1 VNPRNSLNSSLRSW
15 HTLQAGDFRIS
26 LGRQTKIIGIINLTP
41 DSFSQDGL
49 LAGKN
54 YTLENTVA
62 MARQFIRD
70 GADILDVG
78 GESTRPGSTR
88 ISEKEEIKRIVPA
101 IRVLVKKIKMPISV
115 DTYKPSVAK
124 AALDCGVSII
134 NNIMGTKP
142 DTKLL
147 KIVKE
152 YKAAIVLMHIRGT
165 PQTMQ
170 KNIHYRDLI
179 GEIMEE
185 LRESMEKCL
194 EIGIKSDRIILDPG
208 IGFGKTV
215 GQNLEIINR
224 LKDFKS
230 LDKPLLI
237 GTSRKSFIGKLI
249 NKDVADRLL
258 GTAASV
264 VAAILNG
271 AHIVRVH
278 DVREIKDAV
287 KITDAILHYA

>member
-1 VNPRNSLNSSLRSW
+1 VNPRNSLNSSLRSQY
-15 HTLQAGDFRIS
+15 TLQAGDFRIS

-54 YTLENTVA
+54 YSIENTVA
-62 MARQFIRD
+62 LARQFIRD

-101 IRVLVKKIKMPISV
+101 IRILVKKIKIPISV

-152 YKAAIVLMHIRGT
+152 YKAAIILMHIRST

-170 KNIHYRDLI
+170 KNIHYKNLI
-179 GEIMEE
+179 GEIMKE

-230 LDKPLLI
+230 LGKPLLI
-237 GTSRKSFIGKLI
+237 GTSRKSFIGKIL
-249 NKDVADRLL
+249 NKDVDARLM

-264 VAAILNG
+264 VAAVLNG

-278 DVREIKDAV
+278 DVKEIKDAV
-287 KITDAILHYA
+287 KITDAILTYA

>member
-1 VNPRNSLNSSLRSW
+1 MNPRNSLNSSLRSW